1 MDALDRIINKL
12 EGRKIDRALG
22 DIILKLEGEL
32 IWTLDKKIECKGFDR
47 DGQVVVECKGDN

>member
-1 MDALDRIINKL
+1 MDALTRIINKL

-32 IWTLDKKIECKGFDR
+32 IWTLDKKMTCKGFDR
-47 DGQVVVECKGDN
+47 NGQVVVECTH